1 MNRASGLSYYRILVE
16 GSIDPNWSDCLGGLA
31 ISVDKGSSQRLVTE
45 LCGPLKD
52 QSALQGV
59 LDTLFMLNMRI
70 LLVERDSAAS

>member
-1 MNRASGLSYYRILVE
+1 LTRSTELPNYRILVE

-31 ISVDKGSSQRLVTE
+31 ISVDKGPSQRLVTE

-70 LLVERDSAAS
+70 LLVERDSADS